1 MFRQSFARVASPLVV
16 SMLLIAVV
24 MVAAGPQE
32 KEKARPPAPRVEKP
46 KQPPI
51 GQPGQPAVVVG
62 SRAQARRVIDKMLDS
77 YDLKPRP
84 LPAIPDDPP
93 PHEGAM
99 IRLPHIVEPPDL
111 ILVEVLEAAAGRPI
125 SGERLVRPDDTID
138 LGFYGELHV
147 SGLTHQQI
155 EIAVIKHLRKYLGDE
170 ILGLMVSIFDQEA
183 EQPAAKDPFAP
194 PQPAIPDLPE
204 GEGNP
209 FKDPEKPRASFDRR
223 DSSARRRV
231 VRRGS
236 RSPVAVRSVRA
247 RSTRVASQDRDAPAV
262 EQNPLKIESSSKG
275 RVTITI
281 DIEGGRPL
289 PSPLPQPVEP
299 APPPVSED
307 EGPWRI
313 VPPEENDRVFVDVTA
328 YNSKN
333 FYVLGDVL
341 VPGRMP
347 WTGNET
353 VLDAMQ
359 FAQGLIPTAEPND
372 IRLVRPGRGGKP
384 AKVYKVDL
392 AAIQEQGNAQLNYQ
406 VFPGDRLIVGR
417 NEVVKKSVEIDRL
430 NTPLQAITSSIQQD
444 ANLLKS
450 LGVVSAGPEGDE
462 ALKHLVD
469 FWAKE
474 LSRTG
479 DLKLDE
485 QELRELLRH
494 ELKPAAPQ
502 SPPAPKPK

>member
-1 MFRQSFARVASPLVV
+1 
-16 SMLLIAVV
+16 
-24 MVAAGPQE
+24 
-32 KEKARPPAPRVEKP
+32 
-46 KQPPI
+46 
-51 GQPGQPAVVVG
+51 
-62 SRAQARRVIDKMLDS
+62 MLDS
-77 YDLKPRP
+77 GDLKPHP
-84 LPAIPDDPP
+84 LPAIPDDPA

-99 IRLPHIVEPPDL
+99 IRLPYIIEPPDL
-111 ILVEVLEAAAGRPI
+111 VLVEVLEALPGRPI
-125 SGERLVRPDDTID
+125 SGERLVRPDGTID

-147 SGLTHQQI
+147 SGLRHQQI
-155 EIAVIKHLRKYLGDE
+155 EIAVIKHLRKYLGDDM
-170 ILGLMVSIFDQEA
+170 LGLMTSDFGEEA
-183 EQPAAKDPFAP
+183 EQPAANKPLTP
-194 PQPAIPDLPE
+194 PQPAIPELPK

-209 FKDPEKPRASFDRR
+209 SKNPEKPRASFDRR

-236 RSPVAVRSVRA
+236 RSPIAVRPVRA
-247 RSTRVASQDRDAPAV
+247 LGTRVASQDRDAPAA
-262 EQNPLKIESSSKG
+262 EQNPLKIESSGKG

-289 PSPLPQPVEP
+289 PLPLPQPVEP
-299 APPPVSED
+299 APPPISED

-313 VPPEENDRVFVDVTA
+313 VPLEENDRIFVDVTA

-341 VPGRMP
+341 VPGRLP

-359 FAQGLIPTAEPND
+359 FAQGLIPSAEPND

-392 AAIQEQGNAQLNYQ
+392 AAIQEQGNARLNYQ
-406 VFPGDRLIVGR
+406 LFPGDRLIVGR
-417 NEVVKKSVEIDRL
+417 NEVVKKTVEIDRL
-430 NTPLQAITSSIQQD
+430 NAPLYAITASIQQN

-450 LGVVSAGPEGDE
+450 LGVVSPGPEGDE
-462 ALKHLVD
+462 ALKRLVN

-474 LSRTG
+474 LSQTG
-479 DLKLDE
+479 DLKVDE
-485 QELRELLRH
+485 QKLRELLLR
-494 ELKPAAPQ
+494 ELKPTAPQGPAAPG
-502 SPPAPKPK
+502 PK